1 MQYLLSNTYLSRWL
15 KKKKKGFFSSIM
27 NFYKNIF
34 TLFKSFIETKEKTFA
49 TMCSPSLI
57 LSACHTMQ
65 IWRHCLKQ
73 KYIDIFK
80 EQRPHIQ
87 FFFFFLNVRVG
98 EGEKRKN
105 CNSILQQNLN
115 HFQKIKEK
123 CLLFYKQLNF
133 TASSFPSPQHLSLR
147 GFFKIATK
155 EISRQI
161 SFVNLLSF
169 SW

>member
-1 MQYLLSNTYLSRWL
+1 MQYLLSNTCLSRRF
-15 KKKKKGFFSSIM
+15 KKKKLRLFSSIM
-27 NFYKNIF
+27 NFYIIF
-34 TLFKSFIETKEKTFA
+34 LLYFKSFVETKEKTFA

-73 KYIDIFK
+73 NTLIFLKSNGPTFKIYI
-80 EQRPHIQ
+80 
-87 FFFFFLNVRVG
+87 FFLNVRVG

-147 GFFKIATK
+147 GFF
-155 EISRQI
+155 
-161 SFVNLLSF
+161 
-169 SW
+169 